1 MDSSIYSSSS
11 SENIENECVFCFE
24 NISNYNI
31 AVIDCGHSYHYHC
44 IQKWITKTKNPTRL
58 CPQCNHTGEII
69 NIVEG
74 KPIRTKDEMI
84 VDDMY
89 KNIQQQVEPVDPSNN
104 LANVDSYL
112 IQYTNPPATH
122 PQIITDYRCCNI
134 L

>member
-11 SENIENECVFCFE
+11 SENIENECLFCFE
-24 NISNYNI
+24 NISKYNI

-44 IQKWITKTKNPTRL
+44 IQEWITKTKNPTRI
-58 CPQCNHTGEII
+58 CPQCNNAGEII

-74 KPIRTKDEMI
+74 KPIRTKDDML
-84 VDDMY
+84 VDA
-89 KNIQQQVEPVDPSNN
+89 PVASSNN

-112 IQYTNPPATH
+112 IQHTNPPATH
-122 PQIITDYRCCNI
+122 PQIITDFRCCNI

>member
-1 MDSSIYSSSS
+1 MDPPIYSSSS
-11 SENIENECVFCFE
+11 SSSSSSSDNIENECLFCFE
-24 NISNYNI
+24 NISKYNI

-44 IQKWITKTKNPTRL
+44 IQEWVTKTKNPTRL
-58 CPQCNHTGEII
+58 CPQCNHTGEIV

-74 KPIRTKDEMI
+74 KPIRTKEEM
-84 VDDMY
+84 
-89 KNIQQQVEPVDPSNN
+89 
-104 LANVDSYL
+104 NVGKGDSHQDVGSYL

>member
-1 MDSSIYSSSS
+1 MDSSIDSSSS
-11 SENIENECVFCFE
+11 SSSIDNIENECIFCFE
-24 NISNYNI
+24 NISKYNI

-44 IQKWITKTKNPTRL
+44 IQEWITKTKNPTRI

-74 KPIRTKDEMI
+74 TPIRTKED
-84 VDDMY
+84 VHQD
-89 KNIQQQVEPVDPSNN
+89 VSSHVDP
-104 LANVDSYL
+104 ANVGSYL

-122 PQIITDYRCCNI
+122 PQTITDYRCCNI